1 MAISLASL
9 VTKANPKPPI
19 ILTHGLHGLG
29 KTSFGAAA
37 PNPVGIFTEDGLGK
51 LEFPHFPVAES
62 YADVMDAIGVLYN
75 DEHEF
80 KTLVFDSVDHLEPL
94 VWAETCARHGW
105 QSIEQPGYGK
115 GYNEADIVWAEFFD
129 ALSALRNDRE
139 MIIYMIAHTRIERFE
154 SPETE
159 PYDRYTIKLHKR
171 AAALAQEKSD
181 IVFFMN
187 QRTTTKDNETTKDG
201 GKNATPKSV
210 RGGGL
215 GPRTLFTERRPAW
228 EAKNRFGLP
237 PEIQLGAVDDMPATW
252 DAILEHVFN

>member
-9 VTKANPKPPI
+9 VTKASPKPPI
-19 ILTHGLHGLG
+19 ILVHGLHGLG

-51 LEFPHFPVAES
+51 LEFPHFPQVES
-62 YADVMDAIGVLYN
+62 YSDVMDAIGALYGEEN
-75 DEHEF
+75 DR
-80 KTLVFDSVDHLEPL
+80 KTLVFDSLDHFEPL
-94 VWAETCARHGW
+94 VWAETCHRHGW

-129 ALSALRNDRE
+129 AIAALRNDRE
-139 MIIYMIAHTRIERFE
+139 MIIYLIAHTRIERFE

-171 AAALAQEKSD
+171 AAALAQEKAD
-181 IVFFMN
+181 AVFFLN
-187 QRTTTKDNETTKDG
+187 QRTTTKDNETTKDA
-201 GKNATPKSV
+201 KNAPPKSV

-215 GPRTLFTERRPAW
+215 GPKTLFTERRPAF
-228 EAKNRFGLP
+228 EAKNRYSLP
-237 PEIQLGAVDDMPATW
+237 AEIPLGAFDEMPATW
-252 DAILEHVFN
+252 DGILEYVFN